1 MKISLAFFAAI
12 LGTVAS
18 FGGTFNTSGYGRT
31 TTLVCSG
38 YSGASSLVNFPV
50 LVKFA
55 TNRVDQFYYQDFK
68 VNASDLRFTDSDG
81 NEIPYEID
89 TWNTNGTSVVW
100 VSAPSLTS
108 ATTLH
113 AYWNNAAATKPA
125 YSTNGTVWAG
135 NSYVSVWHLN
145 ESINP
150 IIDSTTNKINGTRGS
165 AMYASASGLMGGAQ
179 LGSSSLSSYIETS
192 VCYSKFASISNFTF
206 SGWVKGSPS
215 LNGQRLLSSKI
226 IYSDNGLDI
235 FSIKNADN
243 SYSIGAR
250 GSGNALRIDHPLA
263 ATGLSNTWLHLAF
276 VYNNTAISLYT
287 NGCFVKSGTIDV
299 AKATSYPLTIGAFA
313 GNRATDGSYPGLMD
327 EFRIRNGVSASD
339 WIKAE
344 YDTVKSDSFIV
355 ASPVSILYPK
365 GFVIRIM

>member
-125 YSTNGTVWAG
+125 SIRFMSFLLCKWNCLSLVFHHR
-135 NSYVSVWHLN
+135 VSN
-145 ESINP
+145 
-150 IIDSTTNKINGTRGS
+150 TRLPVDQT
-165 AMYASASGLMGGAQ
+165 MASVM
-179 LGSSSLSSYIETS
+179 
-192 VCYSKFASISNFTF
+192 
-206 SGWVKGSPS
+206 
-215 LNGQRLLSSKI
+215 RLSKI
-226 IYSDNGLDI
+226 
-235 FSIKNADN
+235 
-243 SYSIGAR
+243 R
-250 GSGNALRIDHPLA
+250 
-263 ATGLSNTWLHLAF
+263 
-276 VYNNTAISLYT
+276 
-287 NGCFVKSGTIDV
+287 
-299 AKATSYPLTIGAFA
+299 
-313 GNRATDGSYPGLMD
+313 
-327 EFRIRNGVSASD
+327 
-339 WIKAE
+339 
-344 YDTVKSDSFIV
+344 
-355 ASPVSILYPK
+355 
-365 GFVIRIM
+365 